1 LVALPA
7 RTEEF
12 RKQYWA
18 TSLSGAVHDTVLQGL
33 YDAVTRGEVG
43 WLDVDWQ
50 NGIPKM
56 RRGINLILYH
66 VGGNC
71 YTGSDCD
78 RFPSS
83 EPTGD
88 RWGKTERMIDLT
100 DALQERSWSMIS
112 SNWRSMQTESRP
124 QARSSA

>member
-1 LVALPA
+1 MHASIWAALTIGTLLVFALPA
-7 RTEEF
+7 GTEEL

-33 YDAVTRGEVG
+33 YEAVTRGEVG

-56 RRGINLILYH
+56 RRGSINLILYH

-83 EPTGD
+83 ERTRD
-88 RWGKTERMIDLT
+88 RWGTTERVIDLT
-100 DALQERSWSMIS
+100 DAAAVALRSAM
-112 SNWRSMQTESRP
+112 
-124 QARSSA
+124 